1 MKTLEELKK
10 LREESYE
17 KMYMSG
23 LTNGVRVQVGYGTCG
38 IAAGAKPVYDTF
50 VSELE
55 ALKLKNVEVT
65 KVGCMGE
72 CAFEPIV
79 EIVES
84 NGSKTI
90 YCLVTDRIASEIVEE
105 HIVKGD
111 RIDKYLLSKIKR

>member
-1 MKTLEELKK
+1 MKTLEELKV
-10 LREESYE
+10 LREESYN
-17 KMYMSG
+17 KMYMRG
-23 LTNGVRVQVGYGTCG
+23 MTEGVRVQVGYGTCG

-50 VSELE
+50 VSEVE
-55 ALKLKNVEVT
+55 SLKLNNVEVT

-90 YCLVTDRIASEIVEE
+90 YCLVTDRIASEIIEE
-105 HIVKGD
+105 HIVKGN

>member
-1 MKTLEELKK
+1 MKTLKELKE
-10 LREESYE
+10 LREKSYK

-23 LTNGVRVQVGYGTCG
+23 LTNGVRVQIGYGTCG
-38 IAAGAKPVYDTF
+38 IAAGAKPVYDAF
-50 VSELE
+50 VEE
-55 ALKLKNVEVT
+55 INALNLDHVEIT
-65 KVGCMGE
+65 QVGCMGE

-79 EIVES
+79 EVLES

-105 HIVKGD
+105 HIVKGN

>member
-1 MKTLEELKK
+1 MKTLKELKN
-10 LREESYE
+10 LREQSYK
-17 KMYMSG
+17 KMYMHG
-23 LTNGVRVQVGYGTCG
+23 VTNGVRVQVGYGTCG

-50 VSELE
+50 VEE
-55 ALKLKNVEVT
+55 VKALNLDNVEIT
-65 KVGCMGE
+65 QVGCMGE

-79 EIVES
+79 EVLES

-105 HIVKGD
+105 HIVKGN

>member
-1 MKTLEELKK
+1 MTLEELKA
-10 LREESYE
+10 LRDKAFD
-17 KMYMSG
+17 KMYMVGESKSA
-23 LTNGVRVQVGYGTCG
+23 RIQVGYGTCG

-50 VSELE
+50 VKELE
-55 ALKLKNVEVT
+55 QYKINNISVT

-72 CAFEPIV
+72 CAFEPVV

-84 NGSKTI
+84 NGTKTI

-105 HIVKGD
+105 HILQGK

>member
-10 LREESYE
+10 LREESYK
-17 KMYMSG
+17 KMYMRG
-23 LTNGVRVQVGYGTCG
+23 MTQGIRVQVGYGTCG

-50 VSELE
+50 VSEVE
-55 ALKLKNVEVT
+55 SLKLNNVEVT

-105 HIVKGD
+105 HIVKGN

>member
-1 MKTLEELKK
+1 MKTLEELKA
-10 LREESYE
+10 LRKKSYE
-17 KMYMSG
+17 KMYMIG
-23 LTNGVRVQVGYGTCG
+23 VANGVRVQVGYGTCG

-50 VSELE
+50 VEE
-55 ALKLKNVEVT
+55 IKALNLDNVEVT

-79 EIVES
+79 EILES

-105 HIVKGD
+105 HILKGN

>member
-1 MKTLEELKK
+1 MKTLEELKV
-10 LREESYE
+10 LREKSRK
-17 KMYMSG
+17 KMYMDG
-23 LTNGVRVQVGYGTCG
+23 VARGVRVQVGYGTCG
-38 IAAGAKPVYDTF
+38 IAAGATPVYETF
-50 VSELE
+50 VNEIK
-55 ALKLKNVEVT
+55 KLNLDNVEIV

-105 HIVKGD
+105 HIVKGK